1 MSFSQHLVLWLHVAF
16 VIFTIGPVTLA
27 IMSTPRHIRK
37 RDIRILRYL
46 TRMTLVFGIGSLGVL
61 VAGIVLAS
69 MLGKS
74 AKPWIIISE
83 TLFVVTIVLLGLIHR
98 DQRHAIKSL
107 ETAAATAASATVA
120 ASKPADLAGS
130 ATAAGLPSEPV
141 AQPEAAPAQAA
152 PAQAA
157 PAQAAP
163 AQHQQGTGPG
173 QAPVADA
180 DPGGEQPSGQPGG
193 QPTGA
198 QTPAAQ
204 QAAAQTHAAD
214 AAAIPAHM
222 ANVERGRIA
231 MMGGVVSVI
240 WLVVL
245 VLMVWNG

>member
-61 VAGIVLAS
+61 VIGIVLAS

-74 AKPWIIISE
+74 GKPWIIISE

-107 ETAAATAASATVA
+107 ETAAATAASATAA
-120 ASKPADLAGS
+120 ASQPADLVGS
-130 ATAAGLPSEPV
+130 ATAAAGLPSEPV
-141 AQPEAAPAQAA
+141 AQAQA
-152 PAQAA
+152 PQSED
-157 PAQAAP
+157 
-163 AQHQQGTGPG
+163 QQGTGP
-173 QAPVADA
+173 
-180 DPGGEQPSGQPGG
+180 E
-193 QPTGA
+193 
-198 QTPAAQ
+198 
-204 QAAAQTHAAD
+204 QAAAHGHAAD